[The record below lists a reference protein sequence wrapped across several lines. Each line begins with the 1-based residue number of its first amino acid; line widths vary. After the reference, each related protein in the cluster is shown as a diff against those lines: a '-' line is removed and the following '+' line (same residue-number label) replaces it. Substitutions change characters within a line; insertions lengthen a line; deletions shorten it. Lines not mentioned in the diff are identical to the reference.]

1 MSLELSN
8 GEILDFL
15 LKNDVKNRNIKN
27 SVKFR
32 RLAEKFIS
40 EYNIQADLSITQQLL
55 KKLYEVKHKSEEW
68 LKVVREFV
76 LVDTAPESEERKER
90 KPSGRPSLTISDNP
104 CKKVE
109 STILKRNLAQVAAS
123 AEEQG
128 ISKEEMLRKMLD
140 EAKRSRYWNKAAL
153 FDICSITSEISI
165 EEITA
170 LDNIKCVVIC

>member
-15 LKNDVKNRNIKN
+15 IKNDVKNRNVQS

-32 RLAEKFIS
+32 HLAEKFMS
-40 EYNIQADLSITQQLL
+40 EYNIQADLSIIQQSL

-68 LKVVREFV
+68 LRAVRKFE
-76 LVDTAPESEERKER
+76 LVDSEPEEKKEKKR
-90 KPSGRPSLTISDNP
+90 SGRPSLTICDNP

-109 STILKRNLAQVAAS
+109 SAILKRNLAQVAAS

-128 ISKEEMLRKMLD
+128 ISKEEMLRKILD
-140 EAKRSRYWNKAAL
+140 EAKRSRDWNKAA
-153 FDICSITSEISI
+153 F
-165 EEITA
+165 
-170 LDNIKCVVIC
+170 V

>member
-15 LKNDVKNRNIKN
+15 LKNEVKNRNIKN

-76 LVDTAPESEERKER
+76 LVDSEPESEERKER
-90 KPSGRPSLTISDNP
+90 KPSGRPSLTISEYP
-104 CKKVE
+104 CKEVE
-109 STILKRNLAQVAAS
+109 STI
-123 AEEQG
+123 
-128 ISKEEMLRKMLD
+128 
-140 EAKRSRYWNKAAL
+140 
-153 FDICSITSEISI
+153 
-165 EEITA
+165 
-170 LDNIKCVVIC
+170 